1 MTQPARQLPCD
12 EPRFSLNPDLDRAA
26 LAECYACT
34 GRVRIYGLLA
44 SGAVELHDHLRDRD
58 DWVQVIDA
66 PGAPIELTR
75 EERRAMGTKRYA
87 RIEGDLYQ
95 RGRDGFQYR
104 YEALRVPDIDEPVDS
119 EKMLSPLSRFLHGP
133 EMLRLI
139 EDITRRTPDRF
150 INGQATSYGVGD
162 FLTGHDDDAAGEH
175 RMAAFVLGLTQM
187 WRLEWGGL
195 LLFHGDR
202 DRTADALVPR
212 FNTLDL
218 FHVPQQHSVS
228 WVSPSAGFSRLAVTG
243 WYSTRQA
250 GLQAR

>member
-1 MTQPARQLPCD
+1 MTRAARELAC
-12 EPRFSLNPDLDRAA
+12 EELSFSLNPDLDRNA
-26 LAECYACT
+26 LKECYART

-44 SGAVELHDHLRDRD
+44 SGAVELHDHLRERD

-75 EERRAMGTKRYA
+75 KDRRAMGPKRYA
-87 RIEGDLYQ
+87 RIDRDAYT

-104 YEALRVPDIDEPVDS
+104 YEALRVPDVEEPVDS
-119 EKMLSPLSRFLHGP
+119 EPMLSPLARFLHSP

-139 EDITRRTPDRF
+139 EDITCRKPGRF

-162 FLTGHDDDAAGEH
+162 FLTGHDDDAAGEN

-202 DRTADALVPR
+202 DRTAEALVPR

-243 WYSTRQA
+243 WYSTRQV
-250 GLQAR
+250 